1 MAADLDGKRILI
13 VATHGF
19 EQSELE
25 VPYDKLKAAGAEVHV
40 AAPKAGT
47 ITAWDKGDWGRPVL
61 VDKKLER
68 GQAPAQ
74 GGVIERR

>member
-47 ITAWDKGDWGRPVL
+47 ITGWTRAIGA
-61 VDKKLER
+61 
-68 GQAPAQ
+68 APRSSTRSSNE
-74 GGVIERR
+74 GKHRRKAA